1 MSFCSENKAIQTE
14 IAYDARNGTS
24 RKWEECFLNLV
35 VQGSEMAYLYILTE
49 TFLQPLPNLISILG
63 MRLANH
69 NSYHVLW
76 PVSKPVH
83 PPSIPLFAMLS
94 LRVSSEAIKSVEMSG
109 RVKYSA
115 LPAKGT

>member
-1 MSFCSENKAIQTE
+1 MSFCSENKAIRTE

-35 VQGSEMAYLYILTE
+35 VQGREMAYLCILTE
-49 TFLQPLPNLISILG
+49 AFLQPLLISILG